1 MIDTTANLTNL
12 TGIYLAWE
20 PASAAEND
28 IASYRLQLR
37 NGSGWDTLAISTA
50 VGDHYF
56 APVTDGEYA
65 FRVLATDYAGNS
77 EAKPE
82 ADIIISFD
90 RQRPEVT
97 LSALPQFWGES
108 VLTLQLLGNTSG
120 LTDVELQYAL
130 LAEGSEAM
138 LGWGALPV
146 NWDNGSAL
154 FPGLA
159 DGRSYWFRLAPVDA
173 AGNTA
178 SRTPYV
184 FETSSDG
191 AAGASVALPVLPLKP
206 VYIGLVANVAVAV
219 DVEGDGSFEVELAEY
234 FGSDPS
240 QMLASQFHVDYAD
253 GTLHFGDG
261 VSGYRPAASATLRIS
276 YAGYDMATT
285 IDLTPPGI
293 VKDVRIYSESFRSV
307 ELVWE
312 GDDDAVLYRI
322 ERSTNLS
329 LGPLTW
335 PEGGWVIRAELAPQ
349 NLENSYVEDNLD
361 RQIWYYRVIAIDRMG
376 YESTEMEYLGTIL
389 ERVMVDLSPPPA
401 VENPTAASVG
411 DPEAPAWLLPM
422 VVGLALLGGGVAL
435 FASRRSAGEAE
446 VGPSIEPVDALI
458 EPVPVVEAIPE
469 VEEPELG
476 VFSVVSGTEYSRRVR
491 FYCQIGCEREFLGQR
506 EEDEI
511 VCPHCGTLGPA
522 PELP

>member
-1 MIDTTANLTNL
+1 M
-12 TGIYLAWE
+12 
-20 PASAAEND
+20 
-28 IASYRLQLR
+28 
-37 NGSGWDTLAISTA
+37 
-50 VGDHYF
+50 
-56 APVTDGEYA
+56 
-65 FRVLATDYAGNS
+65 
-77 EAKPE
+77 
-82 ADIIISFD
+82 
-90 RQRPEVT
+90 
-97 LSALPQFWGES
+97 
-108 VLTLQLLGNTSG
+108 
-120 LTDVELQYAL
+120 
-130 LAEGSEAM
+130 
-138 LGWGALPV
+138 
-146 NWDNGSAL
+146 
-154 FPGLA
+154 
-159 DGRSYWFRLAPVDA
+159 
-173 AGNTA
+173 
-178 SRTPYV
+178 
-184 FETSSDG
+184 
-191 AAGASVALPVLPLKP
+191 
-206 VYIGLVANVAVAV
+206 
-219 DVEGDGSFEVELAEY
+219 
-234 FGSDPS
+234 
-240 QMLASQFHVDYAD
+240 
-253 GTLHFGDG
+253 
-261 VSGYRPAASATLRIS
+261 LRIS

-401 VENPTAASVG
+401 VENPPAASVG

>member
-1 MIDTTANLTNL
+1 MVDTTGNPTNL

-20 PASAAEND
+20 PATATDND

-37 NGSGWDTLAISTA
+37 NGSGWDTLAIYAAT
-50 VGDHYF
+50 GEHYF
-56 APVTDGEYA
+56 TPATDGEYA
-65 FRVLATDYAGNS
+65 FRVLATDYAGNG

-82 ADIIISFD
+82 ADVIISFD

-97 LSALPQFWGES
+97 LSALPQLWGES
-108 VLTLQLLGNTSG
+108 VLALQLLGDTSG
-120 LTDVELQYAL
+120 LADVELQYAL
-130 LAEGSEAM
+130 LAEGSEMM

-191 AAGASVALPVLPLKP
+191 TAGASVTLPVLPLKP
-206 VYIGLVANVAVAV
+206 VYIGLLANVAVAV
-219 DVEGDGSFEVELAEY
+219 DVEGDGSFEVELDEY

-240 QMLASQFHVDYAD
+240 QMLAIQFRVDYTS
-253 GTLHFGDG
+253 GTLYFGDG
-261 VSGYRPAASATLRIS
+261 VDGYRPSANAMLRIS
-276 YAGYDMATT
+276 YAGYDATTT

-293 VKDVRIYSESFRSV
+293 VQSMRAYSENFTDV
-307 ELVWE
+307 ELQWE
-312 GDDDAVLYRI
+312 SAPDVSSYRV
-322 ERSTNLS
+322 ERSGNLS
-329 LGPLTW
+329 LG
-335 PEGGWVIRAELAPQ
+335 WVLRAELAPQ
-349 NLENSYVEDNLD
+349 EFELNSYAEKNLAG
-361 RQIWYYRVIAIDRMG
+361 QVWYYRVIALDRMG
-376 YESTEMEYLGTIL
+376 YESVGMEYLGSTV
-389 ERVMVDLSPPPA
+389 ERVMVDLTPPPA
-401 VENPTAASVG
+401 VVENPTVSSSDQEV
-411 DPEAPAWLLPM
+411 PAWLLPL
-422 VVGLALLGGGVAL
+422 VAGLALLGGGVAL

-446 VGPSIEPVDALI
+446 VGPSLETVDALI

-469 VEEPELG
+469 EEEPELG
-476 VFSVVSGTEYSRRVR
+476 VFSVVSGTEYSRHVR
-491 FYCQIGCEREFLGQR
+491 FRCQGGCDREFPGLR
-506 EEDEI
+506 DEEEI
-511 VCPHCGTLGPA
+511 VCPHCGTLGPT